1 MLSLFDDDPS
11 ADEPPTAPVMM
22 SDLQRSEIR
31 SLFESL
37 EVRTAREQFELV
49 AEVTGTRITSVRQLD
64 GAAAHRLIA
73 RLQSRIANQ
82 GRVSTGSSWDDR
94 TEDTWIDRL

>member
-11 ADEPPTAPVMM
+11 TEDAPTAPVMM

-49 AEVTGTRITSVRQLD
+49 AEVTGTRITSVGQLD
-64 GAAAHRLIA
+64 GATAHRLIA

-82 GRVSTGSSWDDR
+82 ARVSTGSSWDDR